1 MDKPR
6 FVIALLLSA
15 AVLFGWNLLFPVKTP
30 PKQANTNSN
39 TSAAAGQSPSPTASP
54 AESAAASQNKPPV
67 QGPSGEIP
75 PDITGPKEIKVTTP
89 LYDVVLDNRGA
100 VATSWIIKKNKDNQ
114 RDLYSVGGPEDK
126 PKPPCFPRCPLQLIP
141 QDKLGQEPRE
151 APLRLQT
158 ADGDKS
164 DAGRLVDSLL
174 DSRHYEV
181 KEFKGKDAS
190 GQDITEALPSNE
202 FDVPAG
208 GSRSIEFSLQIG
220 YGPEGKES
228 LTVSK
233 IITFYADQYR
243 ADVKVI
249 LKQADKTKPGDQF
262 MPAKLL
268 IGPSIG
274 DQGIHN
280 YSFYSVPPE
289 GIANVGEKAVR
300 NPALAINHA
309 HSDRLA
315 LDGFVDWAGVGDT
328 YFAMVAIPQEKKQGL
343 EYRTAMVERPVEVN
357 GKQSTQARYLITAYV
372 PISTEGVPTTLYVG
386 PKDHY
391 LLDDANATIGRD
403 VGRQIDLEG
412 MIDYGFLSWMSRPL
426 AMPILWCIKFLYK
439 VTSSYG
445 IAIILFT
452 IVIYSLFFP
461 LKWRSSKAMKK
472 AAKMAPRMKELQEK
486 MKGMK
491 KTDPRLR
498 ELQMEQMRL
507 MKEGN
512 PLGGCLPLLI
522 QMPFLFALYRAITIS
537 IDFRQASFLWIPD
550 LSAPE
555 PTLIHILP
563 ILMASSLMV
572 LQLITP
578 APSADP
584 VQRKMMAI
592 GMPLLMLWML
602 WSAPAG
608 LLVYWLVGNLVGFG
622 QQFIINR
629 LTKTEDDQPPPDG
642 KKAEARSTK
651 KLNARV
657 SQA

>member
-6 FVIALLLSA
+6 FVLAIILSA
-15 AVLFGWNLLFPVKTP
+15 AILFGWSLLFPAKSP
-30 PKQANTNSN
+30 QQQANTNSN
-39 TSAAAGQSPSPTASP
+39 ANTAAADQKASPSPSASEP
-54 AESAAASQNKPPV
+54 AAASQVQSPV
-67 QGPSGEIP
+67 QGPGGEVP
-75 PDITGPKEIKVTTP
+75 SETTSQRKIKVTTP
-89 LYDVVLDNRGA
+89 LYDIMLDNRGA
-100 VATSWIIKKNKDNQ
+100 VATSWIIKKNRDNE
-114 RDLYSVGGPEDK
+114 RPLYSVGSTKDQ
-126 PKPPCFPRCPLQLIP
+126 PKPLELIP
-141 QDKLGQEPRE
+141 QDRMNQEPRE
-151 APLRLQT
+151 APLLIQT
-158 ADGDKS
+158 VDGDKS
-164 DAGRLVDSLL
+164 AEERFADYLL
-174 DSRHYEV
+174 DSRNYEV
-181 KEFKGKDAS
+181 KELKEQGAREDLQGDNF
-190 GQDITEALPSNE
+190 DI
-202 FDVPAG
+202 PAG
-208 GSRSIEFSLQIG
+208 GSRSLVFSLRVN

-228 LTVSK
+228 LDVTKV
-233 IITFYADQYR
+233 ITFYGNQYR
-243 ADVKVI
+243 ADVKVD
-249 LKQADKTKPGDQF
+249 LKRGGQPRQ
-262 MPAKLL
+262 AKLL

-274 DQGIHN
+274 DQGIPE
-280 YSFYSVPPE
+280 YSFYSVAPE
-289 GIANVGEKAVR
+289 GVAAVGEKAVR
-300 NPALAINHA
+300 NPAIAINHG
-309 HSDRLA
+309 HSDKLA
-315 LDGFVDWAGVGDT
+315 VGGLVDWAGVGDT
-328 YFAMVAIPQEKKQGL
+328 YFAMVAVPQQKTEGL
-343 EYRTAMVERPVEVN
+343 EYRTRMVEHTVAVN
-357 GKQSTQARYLITAYV
+357 GQQRKEARYLITAYV
-372 PISTEGVPTTLYVG
+372 PVSTEGAPTVLYVG

-391 LLDDANATIGRD
+391 LLQSASENIGQS

-426 AMPILWCIKFLYK
+426 AVPILWSIKFLYK
-439 VTSSYG
+439 LTGSYG

-461 LKWRSSKAMKK
+461 LKWRSSKAMKR

-555 PTLIHILP
+555 PTAIHILP
-563 ILMASSLMV
+563 ILMAGSLMV
-572 LQLITP
+572 LQLIKP

-629 LTKTEDDQPPPDG
+629 LTKKEDDEQPPAG
-642 KKAEARSTK
+642 KTAQTRSTK